1 MSNQKPDI
9 KLKADGT
16 VDTSN
21 VTAYST
27 SLAGNMMVFLQVV
40 SATGPQHIPN
50 GDKTDQLMMTPQ
62 QAQEIGQALL
72 NAASIALSH
81 TVGSKPN

>member
-1 MSNQKPDI
+1 MSEQKPKL

-16 VDTSN
+16 VDASN
-21 VTAYST
+21 VTGYST

-62 QAQEIGQALL
+62 QAQEIGQALVH
-72 NAASIALSH
+72 AASIALSN
-81 TVGSKPN
+81 TGGSRPN